1 MDHLRAYPIFT
12 LGELREHP
20 SINNYVF
27 KFVAMYS
34 DEVKKVIQQVKDG
47 KAVVLDVRRND
58 EWRTGHAKDAVHLDS
73 DRLLGLGESPDIDKE
88 MPIYAYCKSGGRA
101 GRVKNELTRR
111 GFTQVYNLGGLSDWE
126 AAGGEVETE

>member
-1 MDHLRAYPIFT
+1 
-12 LGELREHP
+12 
-20 SINNYVF
+20 
-27 KFVAMYS
+27 MYS
-34 DEVKKVIQQVKDG
+34 DEIKKVIQQVKDG
-47 KAVVLDVRRND
+47 KAVVLDVRRPD
-58 EWRTGHAKDAVHLDS
+58 EYRGGHAKDAVHLDS

-111 GFTQVYNLGGLSDWE
+111 GFTKVYNLGGFADWE